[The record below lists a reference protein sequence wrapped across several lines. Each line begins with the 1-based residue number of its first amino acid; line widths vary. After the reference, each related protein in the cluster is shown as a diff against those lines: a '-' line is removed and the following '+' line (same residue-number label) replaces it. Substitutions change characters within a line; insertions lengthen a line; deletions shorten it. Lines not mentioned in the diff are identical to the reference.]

1 MAEGLRPDQVG
12 QYELLE
18 DFDTR
23 AASVRVIRMHGGVEE
38 VEPHVHMK
46 STQIYVA
53 VEGSTTILRD
63 GVETV
68 IAPFQALS
76 VSPGTIHAARPV
88 GELATVVNISI
99 PPLAADDQRPTPAE
113 GRGFDLPMEGSDVD
127 D

>member
-1 MAEGLRPDQVG
+1 MAEGLRPGQVG
-12 QYELLE
+12 RYDVIE
-18 DFDTR
+18 DFETL
-23 AASVRVIRMHGGVEE
+23 AASVRVIHMQGGAEE

-53 VEGSTTILRD
+53 VEGSAAILRD

-68 IAPFQALS
+68 IVPFQAVS

-88 GELATVVNISI
+88 GEVATVVNVSI
-99 PPLAADDQRPTPAE
+99 PPLAADDQRPAPLP
-113 GRGFDLPMEGSDVD
+113 GRGFDLPMEGSDID